1 MRRARKKTVVIRA
14 YRLGERSSGL
24 DKLVAAGLVVLRNDG
39 SYEVHTEETKDGKGE
54 MAHAGDYVKLDA
66 SGRPYP
72 NEAGFFEENHRHIDG
87 DQYEQI
93 SKDREVWMMGD
104 AMCPEIELLIKQ
116 GRLELH
122 KEDPEHYFQGTGWGT
137 KLIASSDAALV
148 FYEIKKN
155 SDGKITD
162 AEFNFVDRETFE
174 ETYELIRDK
183 EPVRYDAFISYS
195 HSEPDAFVAGKLHTM
210 LEHYKVPK
218 KIREI
223 SGKKKIERV
232 FRDREELPLSANLA
246 MGICE
251 ALENSEYLIVI
262 CSPRSVKSEWVQR
275 EIETFLLTH
284 TKDKV
289 LTLLAEGEPEEAFP
303 DILCYEERMLHR
315 PDGKAETV
323 RERIEPMAAD
333 VRGTDHREIEKKLK
347 EEFLR
352 ILAPMLGCTYDELK
366 QRHRDYMLRRVIAGV
381 SAAAVL
387 AIGVT
392 AFTLYQAAK
401 TEAQYQEARRNQ
413 ARYLA
418 GISGDLLDSGDRMG
432 ALKTV
437 MAITPDDSDADEPV
451 VPEQMYALNQALY
464 SYQHTDTIVDYK
476 TDRSYE
482 LDAQVQAQDG
492 NQEDYLS
499 PDGTTY
505 FCLDQQGTAY
515 VLDVESGTCAWK
527 INPGK
532 LKGYDGGAFQYV
544 APVSDSR
551 AVAVSQEEILILDWK
566 KKRVVSQIERQ
577 EEEIQAANPYYAISG
592 MELAVTN
599 GQILW
604 IYDLEQEACIH
615 QIEYESDSWFVA
627 SSMVFNEAGNEIVMS
642 TGSPAEENVERGVVC
657 ISLEDEGVTRLSDTD
672 SDVVTYAG
680 EHRVAVV
687 QCELAG
693 EVEAYDDK
701 PPLRYYVT
709 MYDTE
714 SGERVWTSEDYDIQA
729 ISRPCTIQMAAM
741 TVGGNEQ
748 SLIAVSLKDKFL
760 QLDSETGST
769 VCAQVYSSNIAG
781 VRHEWNEWYIVGLE
795 DGRMYPAFAGRVIEN
810 TGDLVIGE
818 IHTDIGNMVYSD
830 AMGSVIRTEESGR
843 KVIFSNRMQDT
854 QMKKLTFDSSYNDI
868 EYISVPDSNDT
879 VTYRV
884 VKGKDGTIGDVKTL
898 SIFECGDEKAIY
910 EYQCGDDSRLDD
922 VTICKLGDRTC
933 LMFYDKERGE
943 TMVDLDTGKVLCR
956 QLLREGDYQNYAVQC
971 FHQTERCVVYGHSSF
986 FVADMTEDGIDI
998 PDKDGN
1004 VDNEKAVDAGNLITD
1019 IAVTADDKYVV
1030 VEVTADMS
1038 ENYFLKIWDV
1048 EAGKWKKIDGREEY
1062 QVGCRNGIANRKGF
1076 EVGKASPV
1084 LAVYT
1089 TDGMID
1095 ILDLETGS
1103 RKQSLASGYFET
1115 MQCTFMDG
1123 DQYLLSYG
1131 DEQYLTMWDMESGK
1145 VRMQDDSGDASGNLV
1160 TDGSDGYFGIMYRG
1174 YRWSDGDY
1182 KDSSLRVYSVDDDGQ
1197 FYAYADVPSGYASF
1211 DGNEIFVVWL
1221 VGENGYYAP
1230 LYDYQKLKKRAED
1243 VLDGATLTDA
1253 EKKQYFVSE

>member
-1 MRRARKKTVVIRA
+1 MRKARKKPVRVNA
-14 YRLGERSSGL
+14 YRLGEQSEGL
-24 DKLVAAGLVVLRNDG
+24 DRLMREGLVRKLEDG
-39 SYEVHTEETKDGKGE
+39 TFEVHTVETEAGKGE
-54 MAHAGDYVKLDA
+54 IAQVGDYVKLDA

-72 NEAGFFEENHRHIDG
+72 NEADFFEENHRHIDG
-87 DQYEQI
+87 NQYEQI
-93 SKDREVWMMGD
+93 PKEREVWMMGD
-104 AMCPEIELLIKQ
+104 EMCPEVEFLIEHGK
-116 GRLELH
+116 LELH

-137 KLIASSDAALV
+137 KLTASSDAALV
-148 FYEIKKN
+148 FYEIKRN
-155 SDGKITD
+155 ADGKITD
-162 AEFNFVDRETFE
+162 AEFNFVDREMFE
-174 ETYELIRDK
+174 KTYELIRDK
-183 EPVRYDAFISYS
+183 EPVKYDAFISYS

-210 LEHYKVPK
+210 LEHYRVPK

-223 SGKKKIERV
+223 CGKKKIERV

-246 MGICE
+246 MSICE

-262 CSPRSVKSEWVQR
+262 CSPRALKSEWVQR

-303 DILCYEERMLHR
+303 DILCCEEKTLHR
-315 PDGKAETV
+315 LDGTTETV

-333 VRGTDHREIEKKLK
+333 VRGKDHREIEKKLK

-366 QRHRDYMLRRVIAGV
+366 QRHRDYMFRRVIAGV

-387 AIGVT
+387 AVGVT

-401 TEAQYQEARRNQ
+401 TEAQYQAARRNQ

-418 GISGDLLDSGDRMG
+418 GISGELLDSGDRMG

-437 MAITPDDSDADEPV
+437 MAITPDDPDADEPV

-492 NQEDYLS
+492 EQEAYLS
-499 PDGTTY
+499 PDGTAY

-515 VLDVESGTCAWK
+515 VLDVESGTCTWK
-527 INPGK
+527 INPGR
-532 LKGYDGGAFQYV
+532 LKGYDGGAFQYI
-544 APVSDSR
+544 APISDSQ

-566 KKRVVSQIERQ
+566 KKKVVSKMERQ
-577 EEEIQAANPYYAISG
+577 EEEQLTSGLHYTISG
-592 MELAVTN
+592 TYLGITD
-599 GQILW
+599 GKKLW
-604 IYDLEQEACIH
+604 VYDLEQEACIH
-615 QIEYESDSWFVA
+615 QIQYQEEGYGNYIDVV
-627 SSMVFNEAGNEIVMS
+627 SMSFNEADSEIVIS
-642 TGSPAEENVERGVVC
+642 GGAPGNSNVGRGVVC
-657 ISLEDEGVTRLSDTD
+657 ISLGDETVKKLSETD

-687 QCELAG
+687 QCELA
-693 EVEAYDDK
+693 ENVEAYDDK

-741 TVGGNEQ
+741 NTDGNEQ

-769 VCAQVYSSNIAG
+769 VCSQVYSSNIAG

-795 DGRMYPAFAGRVIEN
+795 DGRMYPAFAGRIVEN

-818 IHTDIGNMVYSD
+818 IHTNIGNMVYSD

-843 KVIFSNRMQDT
+843 KVTFCRRVQDT

-868 EYISVPDSNDT
+868 EYISISDDT
-879 VTYRV
+879 ATYRV
-884 VKGKDGTIGDVKTL
+884 VKGKDGYVGDVKTL
-898 SIFECGDEKAIY
+898 SVFETGDEKAIY
-910 EYQCGDDSRLDD
+910 EYQCGDDSRIDD
-922 VTICKLGDRTC
+922 VTICTLGDRTC
-933 LMFYDKERGE
+933 LMFADKERGE
-943 TMVDLDTGKVLCR
+943 TLVDLETGKVLWR
-956 QLLREGDYQNYAVQC
+956 QLLKESDYQNYTVQC
-971 FHQTERCVVYGHSSF
+971 FHQTDRCIVYSHNRF
-986 FVADMTEDGIDI
+986 CVADMTEDGMDI
-998 PDKDGN
+998 PDKDGL
-1004 VDNEKAVDAGNLITD
+1004 VDDEKFIDAENYIAD
-1019 IAVTADDKYVV
+1019 IAVTADDKYVIM
-1030 VEVTADMS
+1030 EMS
-1038 ENYFLKIWDV
+1038 DYDSCFLKIWDV
-1048 EAGKWKKIDGREEY
+1048 EAGKWKKIDGKQDY
-1062 QVGCRNGIANRKGF
+1062 PVGDQKGF
-1076 EVGKASPV
+1076 AVGKESSV

-1089 TDGMID
+1089 TDGTID
-1095 ILDLETGS
+1095 ILDLETGVC
-1103 RKQSLASGYFET
+1103 KQSLASGYYKSV
-1115 MQCTFMDG
+1115 QCAFMNH

-1131 DEQYLTMWDMESGK
+1131 ENQYLTMWDVESGK
-1145 VRMQDDSGDASGNLV
+1145 MRMQNDSDDASGDLI
-1160 TDGSDGYFGIMYRG
+1160 TDGNSNYFGIMYRG

-1182 KDSSLRVYSVDDDGQ
+1182 KDSSLRIYSVDDDGQ
-1197 FYAYADVPSGYASF
+1197 FYVYADVPSGYASF
-1211 DGNEIFVVWL
+1211 EGNEIFVVWL
-1221 VGENGYYAP
+1221 VGETGYYAP
-1230 LYDYQKLKKRAED
+1230 LYDYQELRKRAED
-1243 VLDGATLTDA
+1243 VLDGATLTEA

>member
-1 MRRARKKTVVIRA
+1 M
-14 YRLGERSSGL
+14 
-24 DKLVAAGLVVLRNDG
+24 
-39 SYEVHTEETKDGKGE
+39 
-54 MAHAGDYVKLDA
+54 
-66 SGRPYP
+66 
-72 NEAGFFEENHRHIDG
+72 
-87 DQYEQI
+87 
-93 SKDREVWMMGD
+93 
-104 AMCPEIELLIKQ
+104 
-116 GRLELH
+116 
-122 KEDPEHYFQGTGWGT
+122 
-137 KLIASSDAALV
+137 
-148 FYEIKKN
+148 
-155 SDGKITD
+155 
-162 AEFNFVDRETFE
+162 
-174 ETYELIRDK
+174 
-183 EPVRYDAFISYS
+183 
-195 HSEPDAFVAGKLHTM
+195 
-210 LEHYKVPK
+210 
-218 KIREI
+218 
-223 SGKKKIERV
+223 
-232 FRDREELPLSANLA
+232 
-246 MGICE
+246 
-251 ALENSEYLIVI
+251 
-262 CSPRSVKSEWVQR
+262 
-275 EIETFLLTH
+275 
-284 TKDKV
+284 
-289 LTLLAEGEPEEAFP
+289 
-303 DILCYEERMLHR
+303 HR

-333 VRGTDHREIEKKLK
+333 VRGADHREIEKKLK

-366 QRHRDYMLRRVIAGV
+366 QRHRDYMFRRVIAGV

-387 AIGVT
+387 AVGVT

-437 MAITPDDSDADEPV
+437 MAITPDDPDADEPV

-492 NQEDYLS
+492 DQEDYLS
-499 PDGTTY
+499 PDGTAY

-515 VLDVESGTCAWK
+515 VLDVESGTCTWK

-532 LKGYDGGAFQYV
+532 LKGYDGGAFQYI
-544 APVSDSR
+544 APISDSR
-551 AVAVSQEEILILDWK
+551 AVAVSQEEILFLDWK
-566 KKRVVSQIERQ
+566 KKKVVSKIERQ
-577 EEEIQAANPYYAISG
+577 EEEIQAANLYYAISG
-592 MELAVTN
+592 TNLAVTN
-599 GQILW
+599 GHILW
-604 IYDLEQEACIH
+604 VYDLEQKTCTH
-615 QIEYESDSWFVA
+615 QIEYESEDFIYRP
-627 SSMVFNEAGNEIVMS
+627 SMVFNEDGSEIAMS
-642 TGSPAEENVERGVVC
+642 AGSPAEENVERGVICV
-657 ISLEDEGVTRLSDTD
+657 SLADERITRLSDTD
-672 SDVVTYAG
+672 SDVMTYAG

-687 QCELAG
+687 QCELAEG
-693 EVEAYDDK
+693 VETYDDK

-714 SGERVWTSEDYDIQA
+714 SGECVWTSEDYDVQA
-729 ISRPCTIQMAAM
+729 ISRPCTIQMA
-741 TVGGNEQ
+741 TVNTDENEQ

-769 VCAQVYSSNIAG
+769 VCSQVYSSNIAG

-795 DGRMYPAFAGRVIEN
+795 DGRMYPALAGRIVEN

-818 IHTDIGNMVYSD
+818 INTNIGNVVYSD
-830 AMGSVIRTEESGR
+830 ATGSVIRTEESGR
-843 KVIFSNRMQDT
+843 KVSFCRRVQDT
-854 QMKKLTFDSSYNDI
+854 RMKKLTFDSSYNDI
-868 EYISVPDSNDT
+868 EYISVPEGDDT
-879 VTYRV
+879 ATYRV
-884 VKGKDGTIGDVKTL
+884 VEGKDGSIGAVKTL
-898 SIFECGDEKAIY
+898 SVFETGNEKAIY
-910 EYQCGDDSRLDD
+910 EYQCGEDSEIND
-922 VTICKLGDRTC
+922 VTICKLENQTC

-943 TMVDLDTGKVLCR
+943 TLVDLDTGKVLWR
-956 QLLREGDYQNYAVQC
+956 QLLRESDYQNYAVQC
-971 FHQTERCVVYGHSSF
+971 FHQTERCVVYGHSRF

-1004 VDNEKAVDAGNLITD
+1004 VDNEKAIDAGKLITD
-1019 IAVTADDKYVV
+1019 IAVTADDKYVI
-1030 VEVTADMS
+1030 VEVTANMS

-1062 QVGCRNGIANRKGF
+1062 PIGCRSGIASRKGF
-1076 EVGKASPV
+1076 EVGMVSPV

-1089 TDGMID
+1089 TDGMIN

-1103 RKQSLASGYFET
+1103 CKQSLASGYYKTVQFA
-1115 MQCTFMDG
+1115 FMNQ

-1131 DEQYLTMWDMESGK
+1131 DNQYLTMWDVESGK

-1160 TDGSDGYFGIMYRG
+1160 TDGNSNYFGLMYRG

-1211 DGNEIFVVWL
+1211 EGNEIFVVWL

-1230 LYDYQKLKKRAED
+1230 LYDYRELKKRAED